1 MKKASLRGTEKEAS
15 ADLEEVGTPHPP
27 LPCPWA
33 LSVIW
38 EQQITLHTPYC
49 VLLLIHHQ
57 FFCKNCQILFLQR
70 LAMDRKEGQSIELIA
85 NKCPLAG
92 GLYESKQVARFHLSM
107 LQICH
112 SQ

>member
-1 MKKASLRGTEKEAS
+1 
-15 ADLEEVGTPHPP
+15 
-27 LPCPWA
+27 
-33 LSVIW
+33 
-38 EQQITLHTPYC
+38 
-49 VLLLIHHQ
+49 
-57 FFCKNCQILFLQR
+57 
-70 LAMDRKEGQSIELIA
+70 MDRKEGQSIELIA